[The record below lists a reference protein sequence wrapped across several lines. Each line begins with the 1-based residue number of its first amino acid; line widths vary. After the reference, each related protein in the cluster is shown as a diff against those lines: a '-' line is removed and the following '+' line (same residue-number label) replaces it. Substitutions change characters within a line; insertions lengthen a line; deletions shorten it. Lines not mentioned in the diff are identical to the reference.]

1 MSAEEVDFA
10 AYDKDEPGESKAA
23 KAAVKAAAGKVAV
36 QAAAGV
42 DVGKEETMAN
52 FLKLAAE
59 NKKLKEDAMV
69 REQTHADELAAAN
82 AKSAKKTRAP
92 KGLYQTQCD
101 DATKKIKPTIQYIK
115 DNHNVHRDCYMLG
128 LYLKDITDALPE
140 SADHEAYK
148 RWLTDNKTFVGL
160 KKQTRKSVTPA
171 SSPGAVSANVSR
183 AASAAPVDDSI
194 DESMEDYEQK
204 FDYVPDAKGDAGA
217 GAD

>member
-1 MSAEEVDFA
+1 MSDEEHVDI
-10 AYDKDEPGESKAA
+10 DPCDRDEPGESKAA
-23 KAAVKAAAGKVAV
+23 KDAVKAAAGKVAV

-101 DATKKIKPTIQYIK
+101 DAMKKIKPTIKNIK
-115 DNHNVHRDCYMLG
+115 DNHNVHRECYMLG
-128 LYLKDITDALPE
+128 LFLKDITDALPE
-140 SADHEAYK
+140 SDDHEAYK
-148 RWLTDNKTFVGL
+148 RWLTDNKEYIGL
-160 KKQTRKSVTPA
+160 KKQTRKS
-171 SSPGAVSANVSR
+171 GAGSTNVST
-183 AASAAPVDDSI
+183 ASEALGDLTIDEGSI
-194 DESMEDYEQK
+194 DEDEDE
-204 FDYVPDAKGDAGA
+204 DEEAGA
-217 GAD
+217 GAT